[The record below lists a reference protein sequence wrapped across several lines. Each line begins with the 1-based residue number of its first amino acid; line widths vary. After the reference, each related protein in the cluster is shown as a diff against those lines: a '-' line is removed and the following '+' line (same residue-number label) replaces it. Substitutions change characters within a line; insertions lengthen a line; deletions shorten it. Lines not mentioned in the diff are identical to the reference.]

1 MIGCQAFRVGDQLLF
16 WLQPRL
22 STIKRLSQP
31 LSPFH
36 DVEAIFWSGDVA
48 SSETSHSSTSWP
60 AKQERPTGDWP
71 GGPPPTI
78 KSIKCLYREERKGER
93 ERERRSPRD
102 NRSCS
107 NNFFC
112 TPFNIFACYMSILP
126 PSSTRPNEDALKAS
140 CDQGSCSGT
149 NHFRG
154 PKSHLE
160 VKSGPPW
167 IGEEYS
173 LTHDNLL
180 HTIWISNLVR
190 KTKKKKKEAIL

>member
-1 MIGCQAFRVGDQLLF
+1 MMLRQFFGPVMWHHQRRPLR
-16 WLQPRL
+16 PRL
-22 STIKRLSQP
+22 GLQNK
-31 LSPFH
+31 
-36 DVEAIFWSGDVA
+36 
-48 SSETSHSSTSWP
+48 
-60 AKQERPTGDWP
+60 K
-71 GGPPPTI
+71 GPPGI
-78 KSIKCLYREERKGER
+78 GRGGLLRRSSQSSVYIEKRERER

-160 VKSGPPW
+160 GKSGPPW

-180 HTIWISNLVR
+180 HTI
-190 KTKKKKKEAIL
+190 